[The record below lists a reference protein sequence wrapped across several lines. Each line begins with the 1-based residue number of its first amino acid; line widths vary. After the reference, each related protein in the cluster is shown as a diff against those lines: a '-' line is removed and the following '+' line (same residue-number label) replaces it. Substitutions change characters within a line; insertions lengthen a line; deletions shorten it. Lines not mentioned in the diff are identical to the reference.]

1 MLSELYFKIRL
12 FTLWGKKSYFLLYKL
27 LGFIPDNLEIYR
39 EALSHASIKATR
51 KDGERLNNER
61 LEFLGDTILD
71 TIVSDILYHK
81 YPNEREGFLTNMR
94 SSIVQRK
101 SLDRIAQ
108 QMNIS
113 DILSVSYDI
122 TLLNNHIGGNAL
134 EALIGAIYL
143 DKGYDV
149 CRKFVKDKIVTPYID
164 MDMLAQT
171 EENYK
176 SRLMEWCQ
184 KNRVDI
190 DYILLD
196 NHTEK
201 GNCQIFKFE
210 VFIEGIA
217 CGRGKG
223 RSKKAAQQEAARKAY
238 KLILND
244 EEAKKRIFDAQ
255 NYSKLAENRVTS
267 QKISEL
273 ASEHTENE
281 SNNNNKII
289 NAMSKKAL
297 LMILDGWGIGNHDK
311 ADVIYNTPT
320 PKKQSRYRLYPTRQS
335 HRKRQLSNIQV

>member
-27 LGFIPDNLEIYR
+27 LGFIPNNLEIYR

-71 TIVSDILYHK
+71 TIVSDILFHK

-101 SLDRIAQ
+101 SLDKIAQ

-122 TLLNNHIGGNAL
+122 TLFNNHIGGNAL

-196 NHTEK
+196 NHTEN

-244 EEAKKRIFDAQ
+244 KEVKKRI
-255 NYSKLAENRVTS
+255 
-267 QKISEL
+267 
-273 ASEHTENE
+273 
-281 SNNNNKII
+281 
-289 NAMSKKAL
+289 
-297 LMILDGWGIGNHDK
+297 LD
-311 ADVIYNTPT
+311 
-320 PKKQSRYRLYPTRQS
+320 
-335 HRKRQLSNIQV
+335 RKSVV